1 MSVLNNDQSFKLIV
15 TPKFDVT
22 TAPVVDI
29 VVVADLFELTEAIK
43 RETPIVSIDNMRLLE
58 LLVRNADLFKVKL
71 VNMIGLPTA
80 DYSPAYDQIVW
91 ELDRISYD
99 AMSAELAT
107 SDLIE
112 SVKSEEKRRFGQRP
126 LKPKNQ
132 SQSDV
137 TEEDVAKMRVP
148 RGVDIIGDADA

>member
-1 MSVLNNDQSFKLIV
+1 MSVLNNDQHFKLII

-29 VVVADLFELTEAIK
+29 VIVADLFELAEAIK

-148 RGVDIIGDADA
+148 RGVDIIGDTDA

>member
-1 MSVLNNDQSFKLIV
+1 MSVLTNDQPFKLII

-126 LKPKNQ
+126 LKPKSQ

>member
-1 MSVLNNDQSFKLIV
+1 MSVLNNDQHFKLII

-29 VVVADLFELTEAIK
+29 VIVADLFELTEAIK

>member
-1 MSVLNNDQSFKLIV
+1 MSVLNNDQHFKLII

>member
-1 MSVLNNDQSFKLIV
+1 MSVLNNDQHFKLII

-148 RGVDIIGDADA
+148 RGVDIIGDTDA

>member
-1 MSVLNNDQSFKLIV
+1 MSVLNNDQSLKLII

-29 VVVADLFELTEAIK
+29 AVVADLFELTEAIK